1 MSASSERDSGR
12 IGDLPSG
19 GRTDSAPESRSKG
32 HRLSLGKAE
41 RLSRESEFRETFEAG
56 ESQPGRFVV
65 LWIRRQPDASR
76 RLGVVVSKRTF
87 HHAVERNRAKRLMRE
102 AYRLQ
107 RDRLKPGV
115 DILLLGRRTILK
127 AKRQDVEKDLLRVYA
142 RTGLL
147 EAEPRT

>member
-1 MSASSERDSGR
+1 M
-12 IGDLPSG
+12 
-19 GRTDSAPESRSKG
+19 
-32 HRLSLGKAE
+32 
-41 RLSRESEFRETFEAG
+41 
-56 ESQPGRFVV
+56 
-65 LWIRRQPDASR
+65 
-76 RLGVVVSKRTF
+76 SKRTF

-115 DILLLGRRTILK
+115 DILLLGRRAILK